1 MSNKYQKG
9 KIYKIVCK
17 VTNKIYVGGTCEKY
31 LSDRLKGHRLAYKY
45 KKDVPNYY
53 CSVFEV
59 LKNNDYYIE
68 LIENYPCTCKDELSR
83 RERHYIETLENV
95 VNIKRPIVENIEKKE
110 EFEKTIEKIICD
122 KCDKCIQRRS
132 LQSHYKSKLCI
143 LSSQLK
149 NNDVSSI
156 EPVINT
162 SPLESDDE
170 SNNETDDDD
179 VPPQGLLHLLI

>member
-110 EFEKTIEKIICD
+110 EFEKTIEKINCP
-122 KCDKCIQRRS
+122 KCDKCVQRRS
-132 LQSHYKSKLCI
+132 LESHYKSKVCL
-143 LSSQLK
+143 LTTQLK
-149 NNDVSSI
+149 NTDVSSI
-156 EPVINT
+156 EAIRD
-162 SPLESDDE
+162 SPETIASDE
-170 SNNETDDDD
+170 EIE
-179 VPPQGLLHLLI
+179 PPKHLFSKGDHVNYSA